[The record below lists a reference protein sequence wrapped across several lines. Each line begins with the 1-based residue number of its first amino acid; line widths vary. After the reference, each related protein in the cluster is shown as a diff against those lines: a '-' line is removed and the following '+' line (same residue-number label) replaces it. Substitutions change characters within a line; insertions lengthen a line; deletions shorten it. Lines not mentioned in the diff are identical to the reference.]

1 MNIKLSEVVSQFLDN
16 NNLGQ
21 AEYAKAYRM
30 AIRGLRYLSWDIV
43 GKVKTEEL
51 TLDANKTALLPQGC
65 IKVLDFGI
73 SDGCGGIA
81 SFDKV
86 DDLVYNED
94 VPKYRDNYF
103 ENENNP
109 VYGNYRYG
117 FNDGYYGVGSLGI
130 GSYNTIGRYKVD
142 TNSVT
147 VDAHTKYN
155 HFLIKYLSYKDDD
168 CEYEINI
175 MASDALVA
183 YITWKFS
190 MVGSRNSKQDQ
201 NYNMREYYREKL
213 NAKLKI
219 KSAITS
225 ELNKLARQSE
235 KMAVKS

>member
-21 AEYAKAYRM
+21 TEYAKAYRM
-30 AIRGLRYLSWDIV
+30 AIRGLRDLTWDVV
-43 GKVKTEEL
+43 GKVKIEEL
-51 TLDANKTALLPQGC
+51 TLDANKTAQLPLC
-65 IKVLDFGI
+65 CVKVLDFGI
-73 SDGCGGIA
+73 SDGKGGIA

-86 DDLVYNED
+86 NDLTYNEE
-94 VPKYRDNYF
+94 VPKYRDDYF
-103 ENENNP
+103 ENQNNP
-109 VYGNYRYG
+109 VDGNYRYG
-117 FNDGYYGVGSLGI
+117 FNDGYYGVGSLGV
-130 GSYNTIGRYKVD
+130 GSYNTIGRYTVG
-142 TNSVT
+142 SVIT
-147 VDAHTKYN
+147 VDANTKYN